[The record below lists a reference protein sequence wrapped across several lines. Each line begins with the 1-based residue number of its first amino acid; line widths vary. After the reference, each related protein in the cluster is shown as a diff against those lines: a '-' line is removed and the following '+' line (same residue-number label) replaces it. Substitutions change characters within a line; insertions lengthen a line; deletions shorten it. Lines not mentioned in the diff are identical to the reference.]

1 MGGAVGGA
9 EGEAAV
15 THVGAHVLRVRVA
28 ADPAGAARAGGRRE
42 GGKGRGEGKG
52 EEVLVFIST
61 SYEAAKIYG
70 KFT

>member
-42 GGKGRGEGKG
+42 GRKGKG

-61 SYEAAKIYG
+61 SYEAAKIYR